1 MAYCFW
7 LIETPGKNGPKTF
20 EDAFSTNVF
29 DRCETKIEDK
39 YLQELVPAQ
48 VIPIPQ
54 CRIQCCNTNSTNQFP
69 INTIL
74 WNQVTSNLFGEIIL
88 AMVPGRCSQRRHQI
102 AKKMQTNIYKKLLEQ
117 KTNENK
123 QLEYDRSVKQQTEN
137 LAYKNVADGHTYV
150 LRPPPKAGDLVV
162 PTGRNY
168 EKTIICSS
176 LYRNRWNLAA
186 GSQNQPQSF
195 HAVAPPQYYSMYSI
209 HQPQPMMPGTPQ
221 SAPHPTVGPQSEQQP
236 KQPANPTQGQPI
248 LYQQTPHGFVPV
260 QWQPQNPYS
269 MMPCDVPQ
277 MPFYFPQYPAARDPE
292 LPLPRFNGD
301 SHDYYGFLHSFTAR
315 FDNRPYTNSQRLQFL
330 KEACSGPAL
339 KIRPDSLSMALE
351 KLIGH

>member
-1 MAYCFW
+1 MAPRNKMEPSLF
-7 LIETPGKNGPKTF
+7 LIFLN
-20 EDAFSTNVF
+20 
-29 DRCETKIEDK
+29 I
-39 YLQELVPAQ
+39 Q
-48 VIPIPQ
+48 V
-54 CRIQCCNTNSTNQFP
+54 
-69 INTIL
+69 
-74 WNQVTSNLFGEIIL
+74 
-88 AMVPGRCSQRRHQI
+88 
-102 AKKMQTNIYKKLLEQ
+102 
-117 KTNENK
+117 
-123 QLEYDRSVKQQTEN
+123 
-137 LAYKNVADGHTYV
+137 
-150 LRPPPKAGDLVV
+150 
-162 PTGRNY
+162 
-168 EKTIICSS
+168 
-176 LYRNRWNLAA
+176 AA

-315 FDNRPYTNSQRLQFL
+315 FDNASWILRRYHATRELTERQAGQSSTHPQ
-330 KEACSGPAL
+330 
-339 KIRPDSLSMALE
+339 
-351 KLIGH
+351 